1 MTEPSRPSDG
11 ELLAEFLTGKGQTAF
26 VELVNR
32 HGKMVHGVALR
43 VLADHHEA
51 QDVAQAAFLILTRK
65 ASGLCKAESVGGWLH
80 KVAWRVALDVQRSR
94 RSRQQREEV
103 AMHEQ
108 PAAVAANPDTGLFR
122 AELDA
127 ALNQLPE
134 RYRQPLVLFHLEGGS
149 LDEVGRMLGLNPN
162 TLRTRLARAR
172 ELLRKK
178 LVRRGVTVGSASAL
192 TTLLSA
198 EAGAA
203 VLPATFISATVQ
215 AASLAATGK
224 LASGVGTGAVSANV
238 AALTKGAIQM
248 MFWNSVKTAAVVT
261 AAVVV
266 VGGAG
271 VTALVAV
278 AKEPTIPEAAAS
290 PAAVTAAPVGLSRAE
305 LIDLAE
311 KEARRANPR
320 LGRGIFKPY
329 KPDGA
334 VREVTVE
341 QIDGNWKV
349 SVDATLNIAGKV
361 QPVGGVAVILDK
373 SGKPVGNVE
382 FSGDFRIAPV
392 AQPTGENA
400 APAEPKGLP
409 PPTPATNDTATIAWG
424 EAVNGVQIGFVPLG
438 ASEVW
443 ADFQC
448 ARHALERHAMP
459 SPEKRMNA
467 LKTRCCEICGAPKP
481 WSATFVEGEPL
492 VFEVHLRNAG
502 DKNVLVGGVHHWFT
516 FVFTPAGGGVPRQA
530 TFTPQVPMAP
540 PGSRDLPGNGYLALV
555 EGVGGGSFYETW
567 KFEDAR
573 PNQDKSRPAIPA
585 LPPGKYSVT
594 ARYGEAHPEH
604 APDAPC
610 RFWHGKIATG
620 PVEIEI
626 KPGAPETDAQRQA
639 RQAAEAMAQTERK
652 PQIDRERELKERAIR
667 ER

>member
-43 VLADHHEA
+43 VLSDHHEA

-178 LVRRGVTVGSASAL
+178 LVRRGVTVGSAGAL

-215 AASLAATGK
+215 AASLAAAGK
-224 LASGVGTGAVSANV
+224 LAAGVGTGAVSANV

-248 MFWNSVKTAAVVT
+248 MFIAQLKTAALIT
-261 AAVVV
+261 AACVVIAG
-266 VGGAG
+266 GGA
-271 VTALVAV
+271 VV
-278 AKEPTIPEAAAS
+278 AKEMLTPP
-290 PAAVTAAPVGLSRAE
+290 
-305 LIDLAE
+305 
-311 KEARRANPR
+311 
-320 LGRGIFKPY
+320 
-329 KPDGA
+329 
-334 VREVTVE
+334 
-341 QIDGNWKV
+341 
-349 SVDATLNIAGKV
+349 ATLV
-361 QPVGGVAVILDK
+361 
-373 SGKPVGNVE
+373 S
-382 FSGDFRIAPV
+382 
-392 AQPTGENA
+392 AQ
-400 APAEPKGLP
+400 AEPKGLP

-443 ADFQC
+443 AGFQC

-481 WSATFVEGEPL
+481 WSATFVEGKPL
-492 VFEVHLRNAG
+492 SFEVHMRNSG
-502 DKNVLVGGVHHWFT
+502 DKTLIVGGVHRWFT

-530 TFTPQVPMAP
+530 TYTSQTPEAP
-540 PGSRDLPGNGYLALV
+540 PGQRDLPGKGYLAFV
-555 EGVGGGSFYETW
+555 EGVGGTSPSGTW
-567 KFEDAR
+567 RFEDAR
-573 PNQDKSRPAIPA
+573 PNRDRSLPPIPT
-585 LPPGKYSVT
+585 LPPGKYAVT
-594 ARYGEAHPEH
+594 ARYGDAHPEH
-604 APDAPC
+604 APDAVC
-610 RFWHGKIATG
+610 RFWHGEIATG

-626 KPGAPETDAQRQA
+626 KAGELETEAQRQA

-667 ER
+667 ERGP